1 MKLRHLKY
9 ALETE
14 RAGSITKA
22 AQNLYIAQPNLS
34 KALKEL
40 EVSVGITIFKR
51 TPRGVEVTVRGKEF
65 LDYAKNIVEQVENL
79 ELLYNSQG
87 EKVIQLRIG
96 SVRSSNV
103 SHLVSEFI
111 NSIPKDSPLSVE
123 FRETS
128 QFDLLDLIESNELDI
143 GMISFPIQHK
153 PYFTL
158 LMNTKNITAQPIRE
172 SPVYLLISTRHPL
185 AKIETVDISMLADY
199 TEIIH
204 GDLDSPIMQ
213 HSKFMTDAGI
223 SIPHRSVRIFDR
235 GSLMDMLSK
244 CHDCYKWTNAIHPDL
259 LDAFNLITKKC
270 ENNIVICEMAIYS
283 KDRRLNKYQ
292 RSFLKLLKG
301 KANYSEYQ

>member
-14 RAGSITKA
+14 RSGSITKA

-51 TPRGVEVTVRGKEF
+51 TPQGVETTAHGKEF
-65 LDYAKNIVEQVENL
+65 LEYAQKIVDQVDNL

-87 EKVIQLRIG
+87 KKVIRLRIG

-103 SHLVSEFI
+103 AHLVSEFV
-111 NSIPKDSPLSVE
+111 NSLPKDSPLSVE

-128 QFDLLDLIESNELDI
+128 QFDLLDLIESNEIDI

-153 PYFTL
+153 PYFSL
-158 LMNTKNITAQPIRE
+158 LMNSKNIAAQPIRE
-172 SPVYLLISTRHPL
+172 LPVYLLISTRHPL
-185 AKIETVDISMLADY
+185 ANVETVDIAMLADY
-199 TEIIH
+199 TEVIH

-213 HSKFMTDAGI
+213 YSKFMSDAGI
-223 SIPHRSVRIFDR
+223 TIPHRSVRIFDR
-235 GSLMDMLSK
+235 GSLMDILSK
-244 CHDCYKWTNAIHPDL
+244 CHDCYKWTDAIHPDL
-259 LDAFNLITKKC
+259 LEAFNLIAKKC
-270 ENNIVICEMAIYS
+270 ENNIVICEMAIHS
-283 KDRRLNKYQ
+283 RDRRLNKFQ
-292 RSFLKLLKG
+292 RSFMKLLKG
-301 KANYSEYQ
+301 MADYSESQ